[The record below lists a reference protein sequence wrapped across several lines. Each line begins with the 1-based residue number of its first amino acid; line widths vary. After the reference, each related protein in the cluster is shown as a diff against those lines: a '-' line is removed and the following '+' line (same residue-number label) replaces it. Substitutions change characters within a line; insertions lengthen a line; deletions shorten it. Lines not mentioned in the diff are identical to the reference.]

1 MKKLLPYLI
10 AIIFCLPNLFI
21 LYKTFDVLDNI
32 DSLPKKTSWVKGCR
46 YWGRKKRDLIYPT
59 STKKRN
65 LDIYMA
71 SEQEVKQMKEPSRE
85 GKADIYLR
93 VNKFSFIDLP
103 EIKFRDKITYYEL
116 EDDFVYK
123 TSFSSEPKIIG
134 VATEGN
140 SVSRYHLF
148 VEIMDFYQNLAYFA
162 IFVINLLVGKYYEK
176 IFKTEKGLSLIFV
189 PILFYIIIFI
199 IT

>member
-1 MKKLLPYLI
+1 MKKLLPYFI
-10 AIIFCLPNLFI
+10 AIIFCLPNVFI

-46 YWGRKKRDLIYPT
+46 YWG
-59 STKKRN
+59 KRN
-65 LDIYMA
+65 LDIYLA

-85 GKADIYLR
+85 GKVEIYLR
-93 VNKFSFIDLP
+93 VKKFSFIDLP
-103 EIKFRDKITYYEL
+103 EIKFRDKITYYEI

-123 TSFSSEPKIIG
+123 TSFSSKPKIIG
-134 VATEGN
+134 VAAEEN
-140 SVSRYHLF
+140 SVSHYHLF

-162 IFVINLLVGKYYEK
+162 VFVLNLLVGKYYEK
-176 IFKTEKGLSLIFV
+176 IFKTEKGLSLIFI

>member
-10 AIIFCLPNLFI
+10 AIIFYLPNVFV
-21 LYKTFDVLDNI
+21 LYKTFDVLNNI
-32 DSLPKKTSWVKGCR
+32 DSLPKKTGWVKGCHYR
-46 YWGRKKRDLIYPT
+46 GKR
-59 STKKRN
+59 KRN
-65 LDIYMA
+65 LDIYLA
-71 SEQEVKQMKEPSRE
+71 SEQEVKQMKGPSRE
-85 GKADIYLR
+85 GKVEIYLR
-93 VNKFSFIDLP
+93 VKKFSFIDLP
-103 EIKFRDKITYYEL
+103 EIKFRDKITYYEI

-123 TSFSSEPKIIG
+123 MSFSNKPKIIG
-134 VATEGN
+134 VVAEGN

-162 IFVINLLVGKYYEK
+162 IFVLNLLVGKYYEK

>member
-1 MKKLLPYLI
+1 MKKL
-10 AIIFCLPNLFI
+10 IILSI
-21 LYKTFDVLDNI
+21 LLTTLSYGLNNKSNND
-32 DSLPKKTSWVKGCR
+32 KKSEKNSVKKVR
-46 YWGRKKRDLIYPT
+46 T
-59 STKKRN
+59 
-65 LDIYMA
+65 
-71 SEQEVKQMKEPSRE
+71 SEQEVKQMKESSRE

-123 TSFSSEPKIIG
+123 TSFSSKPKIIG
-134 VATEGN
+134 VVAEGN

-148 VEIMDFYQNLAYFA
+148 VEIIDFYQNLAYFA
-162 IFVINLLVGKYYEK
+162 IFVLNLLVGKYYEK
-176 IFKTEKGLSLIFV
+176 IFKTEKGLSLIFI

>member
-103 EIKFRDKITYYEL
+103 EIKFRDKITYYEI
-116 EDDFVYK
+116 EDNFVQM
-123 TSFSSEPKIIG
+123 TNFSDKRHIIG
-134 VATEGN
+134 V
-140 SVSRYHLF
+140 S
-148 VEIMDFYQNLAYFA
+148 
-162 IFVINLLVGKYYEK
+162 
-176 IFKTEKGLSLIFV
+176 TEKNPAGGYY
-189 PILFYIIIFI
+189 LFADIMKFYLTTSYIIIFFLYI
-199 IT
+199 YLFCLV

>member
-1 MKKLLPYLI
+1 MKKRIIYFI
-10 AIIFCLPNLFI
+10 IIIFCLPNVFI
-21 LYKTFDVLDNI
+21 LYKTFDMLNHL
-32 DSLPKKTSWVKGCR
+32 DSLEKKTGWVKGYH
-46 YWGRKKRDLIYPT
+46 YWG
-59 STKKRN
+59 KRN
-65 LDIYMA
+65 LDIYLA

-93 VNKFSFIDLP
+93 VKKFSFIDLP
-103 EIKFRDKITYYEL
+103 EIKFRDKITYYEI

-123 TSFSSEPKIIG
+123 MSFSNKPKIIG
-134 VATEGN
+134 VVAEGN

-162 IFVINLLVGKYYEK
+162 IFVLNLLVGKYYEK
-176 IFKTEKGLSLIFV
+176 IFKTEKGLSLIFI
-189 PILFYIIIFI
+189 PILLYIIIFI

>member
-10 AIIFCLPNLFI
+10 AIIFCLPNVFV
-21 LYKTFDVLDNI
+21 LYKTFDVLNNI
-32 DSLPKKTSWVKGCR
+32 DSLPKKTGWVKGCHYR
-46 YWGRKKRDLIYPT
+46 GKR
-59 STKKRN
+59 KRN
-65 LDIYMA
+65 LDIYLA

-85 GKADIYLR
+85 GEADIYLR
-93 VNKFSFIDLP
+93 VKKFSFIDLP
-103 EIKFRDKITYYEL
+103 EIKFRDKITYYEI

-123 TSFSSEPKIIG
+123 MSFSNKPKIIG

-148 VEIMDFYQNLAYFA
+148 VEIMDFYQTLAYFA
-162 IFVINLLVGKYYEK
+162 IFVLNLLVAKYYEK
-176 IFKTEKGLSLIFV
+176 NFKTEKGLSLIFV

>member
-10 AIIFCLPNLFI
+10 AIIFCLPNVFV

-46 YWGRKKRDLIYPT
+46 YWGKR
-59 STKKRN
+59 KRN
-65 LDIYMA
+65 LDIYLA

-85 GKADIYLR
+85 GEADIYLR
-93 VNKFSFIDLP
+93 VKKFSFIDLP
-103 EIKFRDKITYYEL
+103 EIKFRDKITYYEI

-123 TSFSSEPKIIG
+123 MSFSNKPKIIG
-134 VATEGN
+134 VVAEGN

-162 IFVINLLVGKYYEK
+162 IFVLNLLVGKYYEK
-176 IFKTEKGLSLIFV
+176 IFKTEKGLSLIFI

>member
-10 AIIFCLPNLFI
+10 AVIFCLPNVFI

-46 YWGRKKRDLIYPT
+46 YWGRKKR
-59 STKKRN
+59 N
-65 LDIYMA
+65 LDIYLA

-85 GKADIYLR
+85 GEADIYLR
-93 VNKFSFIDLP
+93 VKKFSFIDLP
-103 EIKFRDKITYYEL
+103 EIKFGDKITYYEL
-116 EDDFVYK
+116 EDDFVHK
-123 TSFSSEPKIIG
+123 TNFSSEPKITG

-140 SVSRYHLF
+140 SVSCYHFF
-148 VEIMDFYQNLAYFA
+148 VEIMDFYQTLAYTA
-162 IFVINLLVGKYYEK
+162 IFVLNLFVVKYYEK
-176 IFKTEKGLSLIFV
+176 FFKTEKDLLLIFI